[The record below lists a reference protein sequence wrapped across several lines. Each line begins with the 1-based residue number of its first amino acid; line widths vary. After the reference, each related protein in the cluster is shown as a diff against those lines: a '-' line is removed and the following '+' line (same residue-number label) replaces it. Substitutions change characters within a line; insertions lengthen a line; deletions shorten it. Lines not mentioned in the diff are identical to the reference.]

1 MGTVIEHVTVTEA
14 GWRGRH
20 SALHLA
26 TTAAKDCLRA
36 TDTDARD
43 IDLLVNAGIYRD
55 RNLGEPALAAL
66 IQQDIGANP
75 EDPHAHG
82 HGTFSF
88 DVANGSCGILNALQI
103 VDGFLTSHAIDRA
116 LIVASDA
123 DPGHRMSN
131 DFPFSAT
138 AAALLCRT
146 DVASGLQRIHWQNI
160 VDDGESYRATVGLV
174 DGRNV
179 LRFAVSDTCNDRFAA
194 TAALAAEQCLRESE
208 LRADALDAI
217 VAAPAHEAFRT
228 ALAGHL
234 AIAPERIIVADDP
247 QMHTASL
254 AAAFRHLAD
263 RAPAGGRVLIVAAGA
278 GITAGAAL
286 YQLPA
291 AIPG

>member
-1 MGTVIEHVTVTEA
+1 MGTVIEHVALTEA
-14 GWRGRH
+14 GWRRRH

-36 TDTDARD
+36 TGTDPRD
-43 IDLLVNAGIYRD
+43 IDLLINAGIYRD

-75 EDPHAHG
+75 EEPHAHG

-116 LIVASDA
+116 LIVAGDA
-123 DPGHRMSN
+123 DPGHRMSP
-131 DFPFSAT
+131 DFPFSAA

-146 DVASGLQRIHWQNI
+146 HTTSGLQRIHWKNV

-174 DGRNV
+174 DRRNV
-179 LRFAVSDTCNDRFAA
+179 LRFTVSDSCDDRFAA
-194 TAALAAEQCLRESE
+194 TAALAAEQCLREAE
-208 LRADALDAI
+208 LRADAVDAI

-228 ALAGHL
+228 ALARHL
-234 AIAPERIIVADDP
+234 AVSPGRITVADDP
-247 QMHTASL
+247 RMHTASL
-254 AAAFRHLAD
+254 ASAFRRFAD
-263 RAPAGGRVLIVAAGA
+263 QAPAGGRVLIVAAGA
-278 GITAGAAL
+278 GVTAGAAM